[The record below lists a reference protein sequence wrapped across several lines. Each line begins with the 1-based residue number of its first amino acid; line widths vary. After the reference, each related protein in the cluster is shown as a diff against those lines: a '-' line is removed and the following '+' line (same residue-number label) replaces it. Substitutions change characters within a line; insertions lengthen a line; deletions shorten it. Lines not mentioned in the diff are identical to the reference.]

1 MLGKGF
7 NTLPVHY
14 SLVNVSGDVQYLNEA
29 ILNDVTL
36 ITYDTEL
43 VERAQTIKP
52 ILQALQE
59 RIKDILN

>member
-1 MLGKGF
+1 M
-7 NTLPVHY
+7 
-14 SLVNVSGDVQYLNEA
+14 QYLNEA